1 MAYQTLYRKYRP
13 KTFEL
18 VYGQDVIVKTLK
30 NVIKND
36 KLSHAYL
43 FTGPR
48 GTGKTSSAKLFA
60 KAINCLNNKDGDACN
75 ECENCKSFNNNSN
88 PDIIEIDA
96 ASNNGVDEIREI
108 KNKVSLVPSMSKYKV
123 YIIDE
128 VHMLSIGAFNALL
141 KTLEE
146 PPAHVIFILATTDP
160 QKIIPTVLSRC
171 QRYNFSKINRID
183 LKNRMKTVL
192 NAEDLSYEEAALDIV
207 ANLAEGGMR
216 DALSILDQI
225 LSYNDEGIFLE
236 DVQKIFGLITVD
248 EKINLLINIHSGNIE
263 EVILKIR
270 QMFANGINLKQL
282 SIDLIEILKD
292 TILYID
298 SANDNILTT
307 INGTQA
313 AQLKN
318 YYQINSLLK
327 DIDNL
332 KECLQ
337 NRQDNFL
344 SYLELSFLKMAEHT
358 VKKEPIIK
366 PLEIEQTKHGEIIIE
381 KDNEAEITKENTE
394 EDYLGFLAKVLYT
407 ANKNYKVADTLIFNR
422 LELYR
427 YDSDKRKYYEL
438 LEGTEFFAS
447 SKDAIIVVGPES
459 KVKMINDSIMNE
471 DLFNFVHNE
480 FGIDKV
486 IFGVSDND
494 RVELINRYK
503 NLSTE
508 EKNNIPEIKKYE
520 LKKTMSM
527 EDKLKD
533 LFGDVR
539 VE

>member
-1 MAYQTLYRKYRP
+1 M
-13 KTFEL
+13 
-18 VYGQDVIVKTLK
+18 
-30 NVIKND
+30 
-36 KLSHAYL
+36 
-43 FTGPR
+43 
-48 GTGKTSSAKLFA
+48 
-60 KAINCLNNKDGDACN
+60 
-75 ECENCKSFNNNSN
+75 
-88 PDIIEIDA
+88 
-96 ASNNGVDEIREI
+96 
-108 KNKVSLVPSMSKYKV
+108 
-123 YIIDE
+123 
-128 VHMLSIGAFNALL
+128 
-141 KTLEE
+141 
-146 PPAHVIFILATTDP
+146 
-160 QKIIPTVLSRC
+160 
-171 QRYNFSKINRID
+171 
-183 LKNRMKTVL
+183 
-192 NAEDLSYEEAALDIV
+192 
-207 ANLAEGGMR
+207 
-216 DALSILDQI
+216 
-225 LSYNDEGIFLE
+225 SYNDEGIFLE

-292 TILYID
+292 AILYID

-318 YYQINSLLK
+318 YSLLK

-508 EKNNIPEIKKYE
+508 EKQHSRNKKIR
-520 LKKTMSM
+520 T
-527 EDKLKD
+527 
-533 LFGDVR
+533 
-539 VE
+539 

>member
-1 MAYQTLYRKYRP
+1 MSYKVLYRTYRP
-13 KTFEL
+13 LLFKD
-18 VYGQDVIVKTLK
+18 VVGQDYIVKTLK
-30 NVIKND
+30 NAIKT
-36 KLSHAYL
+36 SRIAHAYL
-43 FTGPR
+43 FAGPR
-48 GTGKTSSAKLFA
+48 GTGKTTIAKIFA
-60 KAINCLNNKDGDACN
+60 KAINCENFKDEPCGVCPSCLAAKDN
-75 ECENCKSFNNNSN
+75 D
-88 PDIIEIDA
+88 PDIIEMDA
-96 ASNNGVDEIREI
+96 ASNNSVDDIRRILDE
-108 KNKVSLVPSMSKYKV
+108 VSFAPLLGKYKV

-128 VHMLSIGAFNALL
+128 VHMLSTSAFNALL

-248 EKINLLINIHSGNIE
+248 EKINLLISIHSGNIE

-292 TILYID
+292 AILYID

>member
-1 MAYQTLYRKYRP
+1 M
-13 KTFEL
+13 
-18 VYGQDVIVKTLK
+18 
-30 NVIKND
+30 
-36 KLSHAYL
+36 
-43 FTGPR
+43 
-48 GTGKTSSAKLFA
+48 
-60 KAINCLNNKDGDACN
+60 
-75 ECENCKSFNNNSN
+75 
-88 PDIIEIDA
+88 DA
-96 ASNNGVDEIREI
+96 ASNNSVDDIRRILDE
-108 KNKVSLVPSMSKYKV
+108 VSFAPLIGKYKV

-128 VHMLSIGAFNALL
+128 VHMLSTSAFNALL

-248 EKINLLINIHSGNIE
+248 EKINLLISIHSGNIE

-292 TILYID
+292 AILYID

>member
-1 MAYQTLYRKYRP
+1 MSYKVLYRTYRP
-13 KTFEL
+13 LLFKD
-18 VYGQDVIVKTLK
+18 VVGQDYIVKTLK
-30 NVIKND
+30 NAIKT
-36 KLSHAYL
+36 SRIAHAYL
-43 FTGPR
+43 FAGPR
-48 GTGKTSSAKLFA
+48 GTGKTTIAKIFA
-60 KAINCLNNKDGDACN
+60 KAINCENFKDEPCG
-75 ECENCKSFNNNSN
+75 ECPSCLAAKDND
-88 PDIIEIDA
+88 PDIIEMDA
-96 ASNNGVDEIREI
+96 ASNNSVDDIRRILDE
-108 KNKVSLVPSMSKYKV
+108 VSFAPLIGKYKV

-128 VHMLSIGAFNALL
+128 VHMLSTSAFNALL

-225 LSYNDEGIFLE
+225 LSYNDEGIYLE

-292 TILYID
+292 AILYID